1 MAIDL
6 SQLVLTAREM
16 LSELP
21 ESVHFSRENLR
32 ALVKPA
38 ISLWQSQTNAD
49 ITRRQN
55 FIVDSAAI
63 NVVDGVADIGPE
75 VDAKGFRL
83 DFIRESDIVLP
94 YQLPTYTVKFV
105 NSFDRLMST
114 GRQDK
119 FYILAYLSRTRLT
132 FREAGEV
139 LIDTMNGTF
148 ILRSTVIPVDPAVMP
163 VSVMPEIAMVI
174 ADLARARES
183 KENRG
188 LDIPPK

>member
-6 SQLVLTAREM
+6 LQLILTAREM
-16 LSELP
+16 LTEEP
-21 ESVHFSRENLR
+21 EAVSYSRENLR
-32 ALVKPA
+32 ALVRPA
-38 ISLWQSQTNAD
+38 ISLWQLQTNAD

-63 NVVDGVADIGPE
+63 AIVDGVADIGPE

-94 YQLPTYTVKFV
+94 YQLPTYTLKFV
-105 NSFDRLMST
+105 NSFDRLMSA

-119 FYILAYLSRTRLT
+119 FYILAYLSGTRLT

-139 LIDTMNGTF
+139 LIDTMNGDF
-148 ILRSTVIPVDPAVMP
+148 ILRSTVIPIDPSVMP

-174 ADLARARES
+174 ADLARARAP

-188 LDIPPK
+188 LDISPQ